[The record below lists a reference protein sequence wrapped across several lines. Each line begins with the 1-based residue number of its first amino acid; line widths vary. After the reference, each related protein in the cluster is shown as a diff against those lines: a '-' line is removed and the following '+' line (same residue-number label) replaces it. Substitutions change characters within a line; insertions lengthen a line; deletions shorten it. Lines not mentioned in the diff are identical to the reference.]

1 MLLLQGDEGRGL
13 RELIGG
19 DKCTLVHT
27 LATWTR
33 PGHFVREA
41 GSPVV
46 PVCVRG
52 LKGRKRKMGFG
63 ETTHSLSQISISS
76 QFRGLGYEP

>member
-13 RELIGG
+13 RQLTGG
-19 DKCTLVHT
+19 DKCSLVHT

-33 PGHFVREA
+33 PGHLVREA

-46 PVCVRG
+46 LVCVRG
-52 LKGRKRKMGFG
+52 LNGRKRKMGFG

-76 QFRGLGYEP
+76 QFCGLGYEP

>member
-41 GSPVV
+41 GSPVQWQELWSQLYT
-46 PVCVRG
+46 R
-52 LKGRKRKMGFG
+52 
-63 ETTHSLSQISISS
+63 LSVTSILELAIV
-76 QFRGLGYEP
+76 GM